1 MLWLALIAF
10 VALSFAVALIL
21 GPLMSL
27 NSRCD
32 DVAADA
38 PAPAP
43 RPAQSFHDEES
54 TRD

>member
-1 MLWLALIAF
+1 MLWLLLAF

-32 DVAADA
+32 DVSANREPHA
-38 PAPAP
+38 PDSGRVP
-43 RPAQSFHDEES
+43 FHS
-54 TRD
+54 AGS